1 MVVVYTEFS
10 ERRSSLKSPSS
21 KLDKRLKGSGVVQIA
36 IWKDSPEI
44 AKMQD
49 VFTNY
54 SQEVFYDFNKP
65 LRILD
70 GPGWHSSIR
79 TSTQE
84 DFFVFSTDEKY

>member
-1 MVVVYTEFS
+1 MKAT
-10 ERRSSLKSPSS
+10 SS
-21 KLDKRLKGSGVVQIA
+21 KSKQPLKGSGVVQIA
-36 IWKDSPEI
+36 IWKDNPEV
-44 AKMQD
+44 ARWQD

-54 SQEVFYDFNKP
+54 SQEVFYDFSKP

-70 GPGWHSSIR
+70 GPGWHSAIR

>member
-1 MVVVYTEFS
+1 MYTEGKAK
-10 ERRSSLKSPSS
+10 ENSLKSTSPKIS
-21 KLDKRLKGSGVVQIA
+21 KNLKGSGVVQIA

-44 AKMQD
+44 AKYQD

-84 DFFVFSTDEKY
+84 DFFVFSTDEKF

>member
-1 MVVVYTEFS
+1 
-10 ERRSSLKSPSS
+10 LKTTSS
-21 KLDKRLKGSGVVQIA
+21 KTRRLKGAGIVQIA

-44 AKMQD
+44 AKYQD

-54 SQEVFYDFNKP
+54 SQEVFYDFAKP

-79 TSTQE
+79 TSSQE
-84 DFFVFSTDEKY
+84 DFFVFSTDEKF